1 MAQPLLFFLFILIT
15 LFFSVVGLCGC
26 AGFPLVAHAG
36 LLSSCSAQASDRS
49 GFACAERDSRA
60 SGLP

>member
-1 MAQPLLFFLFILIT
+1 MAQPLLFFLFILFI

-36 LLSSCSAQASDRS
+36 LLSSCSARASHRS

-60 SGLP
+60 SRLP